1 MEPREATYERDE
13 VDGPLSDAKTGDEVI
28 KVKKVHDETT
38 ETFKKPNPT
47 PSEADV
53 SSSLIFHDLHPDHS
67 FIFRLESQV
76 KADRGEVV

>member
-53 SSSLIFHDLHPDHS
+53 SSTTFILTIRSS
-67 FIFRLESQV
+67 FDWNHR
-76 KADRGEVV
+76 